1 MTTKTIMAFI
11 KALITQRDWRPS
23 ARATCWTSR
32 GMKDKRD
39 WGFKQ
44 ALSNE

>member
-1 MTTKTIMAFI
+1 MTTKTIMALI

-23 ARATCWTSR
+23 ARSACWTSR

-39 WGFKQ
+39 LMILIGPFK
-44 ALSNE
+44 